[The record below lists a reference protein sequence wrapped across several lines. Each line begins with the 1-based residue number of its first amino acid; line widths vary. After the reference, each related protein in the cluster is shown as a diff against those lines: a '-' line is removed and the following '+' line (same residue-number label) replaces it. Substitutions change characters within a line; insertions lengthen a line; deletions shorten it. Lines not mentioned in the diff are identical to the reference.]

1 MAKVFLVLPEI
12 DTLGEQSETW
22 IKAVEEAGRKDDLE
36 VRRYPGMKHGWTQF
50 PTSWLNEE
58 EKKARK
64 DAIDG
69 AITLVKEAWRK

>member
-1 MAKVFLVLPEI
+1 M
-12 DTLGEQSETW
+12 
-22 IKAVEEAGRKDDLE
+22 EEAGRNDELE

-69 AITLVKEAWRK
+69 AIALVKEAWRK